1 MMGFTGFKLMDQL
14 TEAMTIATTAAM
26 CLSTRAHD
34 DFASTTF
41 PALTAGSPPSHYPH
55 RPHSTTVDRFIR
67 YANVTS

>member
-34 DFASTTF
+34 DFASTTPVPCSDCWITTISLF
-41 PALTAGSPPSHYPH
+41 TPSTFYNC
-55 RPHSTTVDRFIR
+55 R
-67 YANVTS
+67 